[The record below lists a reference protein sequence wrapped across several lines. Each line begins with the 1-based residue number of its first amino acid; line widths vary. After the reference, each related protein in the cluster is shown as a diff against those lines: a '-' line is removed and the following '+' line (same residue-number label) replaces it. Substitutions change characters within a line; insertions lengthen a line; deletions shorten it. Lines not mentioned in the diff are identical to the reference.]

1 MKKNKFNINPA
12 PVTPDDIEAGK
23 NFEAFHNK
31 YQATQRGSLLRR
43 IGLPLAAVAAAAIV
57 IIVLLFKAPDGE
69 TKMVAQFI
77 EPPIKGLERTYEE
90 ISFVAAEGLK
100 LDMPSGT
107 IISVPAN
114 AFVDANGN
122 PYTGPAKLK
131 YREYTDA
138 LSIALSGIP
147 MTYDSAGVAYTFESA
162 GMFDMM
168 VESDASTPLALA
180 NGAVV
185 SVGMPATSEDNGF
198 NVYELDTT
206 TKNWALRG
214 KDSIAPVAEDIE
226 PEPAPTKIAATPK
239 PKEEPAALN
248 DAKLQRLYNT
258 IQVIGDSINYYK
270 NLSLLKPMRASTEG
284 HHFNLEMKY
293 NAFPELVRN
302 DLVSWEVAAFTK
314 DFEPNFRTTRWD
326 SRVVTRIK
334 GDQYNLQL
342 IKAGVERNFAC
353 KPVYQGQH
361 YAVAV
366 KYYDEVSAANQERL
380 AYIEQRKKELQAEY
394 DAYKKELMASNKEAV
409 VKQEKQLENQY
420 NLNTSQNNVYRFVS
434 VSRMGIWNIDRIYEQ
449 PEYVKAETEFVDS
462 KGKVLTMHR
471 MILFE
476 QGVQASFEFFKM
488 PTGNTMRFMYNP
500 NSSYTGLGITIEG
513 KVFLIRPSDIKP
525 IKTEGI
531 NTIKAKD
538 FFLPKSEQEL
548 RDKLD
553 GLA

>member
-1 MKKNKFNINPA
+1 MKKNKFNINPT

-23 NFEAFHNK
+23 DFGAFHNK
-31 YQATQRGSLLRR
+31 YEASQRGSLMRR

-57 IIVLLFKAPDGE
+57 IVVLLFKAPDGE

-77 EPPIKGLERTYEE
+77 EPPIKGLERNYEE
-90 ISFVAAEGLK
+90 ISFVVEDGLK
-100 LDMPSGT
+100 MDMPSGT

-122 PYTGPAKLK
+122 PYKGAAKLK

-147 MTYDSAGVAYTFESA
+147 MTYDSAGVSYTFESA
-162 GMFDMM
+162 GMFDMVVM
-168 VESDASTPLALA
+168 SDATTPLSLA

-198 NVYELDTT
+198 NVYELDTA

-214 KDSIAPVAEDIE
+214 KDSIAPVAEEVE
-226 PEPAPTKIAATPK
+226 PAPAPTKLAAKPK
-239 PKEEPAALN
+239 PKKEPVAVN
-248 DAKLQRLYNT
+248 DAKLQRLFNT
-258 IQVIGDSINYYK
+258 IKVIGDSIDYYK
-270 NLSLLKPMRASTEG
+270 NLSLLKPMRSSTEG
-284 HHFNLEMKY
+284 HHFNLAMKY
-293 NAFPELVRN
+293 SAFPELVRN

-314 DFEPNFRTTRWD
+314 DFEPNFKTTRWD
-326 SRVVTRIK
+326 TSAVTRVK
-334 GDQYNLQL
+334 GNGYNLQL
-342 IKAGVERNFAC
+342 IKAGIERNFPC

-366 KYYDEVSAANQERL
+366 KYYEEVSAANVERL
-380 AYIEQRKKELQAEY
+380 AYIENRRKELQAEY
-394 DAYKKELMASNKEAV
+394 DAYKTELMASNKDAV
-409 VKQEKQLENQY
+409 IKQEKQLENKY
-420 NLNTSQNNVYRFVS
+420 NLNTSQNTVYRFVA
-434 VSRMGIWNIDRIYEQ
+434 VDKMGIWNIDQIYKQ

-462 KGKVLTMHR
+462 KGEVLTMHR

-476 QGVQASFEFFKM
+476 KGVKASFEFFKM

-500 NSSYTGLGITIEG
+500 NSSYTGIGITVEG
-513 KVFLIRPSDIKP
+513 KVFLIKPSDMKP